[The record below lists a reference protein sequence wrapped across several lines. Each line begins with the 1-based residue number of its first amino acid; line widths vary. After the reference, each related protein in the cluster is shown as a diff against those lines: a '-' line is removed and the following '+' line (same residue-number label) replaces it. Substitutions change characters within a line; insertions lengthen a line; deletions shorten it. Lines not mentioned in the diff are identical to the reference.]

1 MFAITPDPPFTAVIF
16 TSLRRAD
23 DGAAYAMTAARM
35 SELAEQQ
42 PGFLGVESVRDA
54 SGFGITISYWK
65 DVAAAAAWKQDFE
78 HLAAQRA
85 GREQWYQQYA
95 LRICTVERQSVVSS
109 D

>member
-1 MFAITPDPPFTAVIF
+1 VSNP
-16 TSLRRAD
+16 
-23 DGAAYAMTAARM
+23 Y
-35 SELAEQQ
+35 
-42 PGFLGVESVRDA
+42 DA

>member
-1 MFAITPDPPFTAVIF
+1 MFASTPEPPFTAVIF
-16 TSLRRAD
+16 TSLRRKD

-54 SGFGITISYWK
+54 SGLGITVSYWK
-65 DVAAAAAWKQDFE
+65 DVASAAAWKSQFE

-85 GREQWYQQYA
+85 GREHWYQQYT
-95 LRICTVERQSVVSS
+95 LRVCTVERQTVFGSL
-109 D
+109 